1 MSLCVIC
8 ERKRIFM
15 SVCFLSNPL
24 SQNETSALS
33 LADKNRLTPNVFRFP
48 RHSVCKLYRVLR
60 VKIPRDPQFLKYSNL
75 LPVILF
81 SNDCSLTMILTITD
95 DIL

>member
-1 MSLCVIC
+1 MSA
-8 ERKRIFM
+8 
-15 SVCFLSNPL
+15 CFLSNPL
-24 SQNETSALS
+24 SQNETSADSLS
-33 LADKNRLTPNVFRFP
+33 RRQEPPNVFRFP
-48 RHSVCKLYRVLR
+48 RHSVCKLYRALR